1 MSSIG
6 TGVRRP
12 RPRKQRRH
20 SRLARHSHWDSG
32 LTAAPLPASQYDL
45 YTTSYSPD
53 GRVFQVEYANKA
65 VESSGLVPAPHPIQ
79 LSWHGSFSPRLS
91 SSCTFGGAMPVSK
104 HQLGRRSSRN
114 IRGIC
119 RAPLR
124 CISSAE
130 CLGRG
135 ALLASS
141 LMDSQEFFK
150 TIASLFSWRLVG
162 WGAHTCEM
170 GARPKEKIRGLALD
184 PRCELQCLSF
194 SPLTL
199 PPVLPLSVL
208 FFPSPST
215 STQHGSRSK
224 VQGWAC
230 AWLRET
236 RLVQDALRGYVP

>member
-79 LSWHGSFSPRLS
+79 LPWHRSFSPRQSS
-91 SSCTFGGAMPVSK
+91 SSCTFGAMPVSK

-114 IRGIC
+114 IRGISVKRPC
-119 RAPLR
+119 AAFPRRSVMAVGR
-124 CISSAE
+124 CWRPHSWTARS
-130 CLGRG
+130 
-135 ALLASS
+135 
-141 LMDSQEFFK
+141 FK
-150 TIASLFSWRLVG
+150 KL
-162 WGAHTCEM
+162 H
-170 GARPKEKIRGLALD
+170 
-184 PRCELQCLSF
+184 LSF
-194 SPLTL
+194 HGVVWDGVYTPVRWVQGPKRASEAWPSILGASCSASRFSPSHSL
-199 PPVLPLSVL
+199 LSS
-208 FFPSPST
+208 PSPSCFV
-215 STQHGSRSK
+215 SFR
-224 VQGWAC
+224 
-230 AWLRET
+230 
-236 RLVQDALRGYVP
+236 D

>member
-1 MSSIG
+1 LAAQLSNGGERRLCCICLWG
-6 TGVRRP
+6 TALTRSCITCARRL
-12 RPRKQRRH
+12 RKRRKDVFHRHWGKAPTPTKTRRH

-79 LSWHGSFSPRLS
+79 LPWHRSFSPRQSS
-91 SSCTFGGAMPVSK
+91 SSCTLGAMPVSK

-141 LMDSQEFFK
+141 LMDSQEF
-150 TIASLFSWRLVG
+150 
-162 WGAHTCEM
+162 
-170 GARPKEKIRGLALD
+170 
-184 PRCELQCLSF
+184 
-194 SPLTL
+194 
-199 PPVLPLSVL
+199 
-208 FFPSPST
+208 
-215 STQHGSRSK
+215 
-224 VQGWAC
+224 
-230 AWLRET
+230 
-236 RLVQDALRGYVP
+236 